1 MLFRYV
7 VAVAVLCGGVAGSV
21 LAEENA
27 MTNADLTGLLSGGKT
42 LMLGGKGQG
51 YEGSLTLNADGTGKG
66 SAKTDAGAFHF
77 AGFGAQPVEGLEELA
92 QPVGRD
98 ARSLVAD
105 AQAQPTHGMLMGRQ
119 ADATLFTVVLD
130 RVRREVQEDL
140 VQLALKGDY
149 ASAYTIHAKYYP
161 LFAAFLKLATNPIPI
176 KTAMALAGHCSDELR
191 LPLVGM
197 EKEKVAELTATLK
210 KLGIIA

>member
-66 SAKTDAGAFHF
+66 SAKTDAGAVINLTGTWSIKGDQFCR
-77 AGFGAQPVEGLEELA
+77 VWEGLDD
-92 QPVGRD
+92 GN
-98 ARSLVAD
+98 
-105 AQAQPTHGMLMGRQ
+105 
-119 ADATLFTVVLD
+119 
-130 RVRREVQEDL
+130 EVCETW
-140 VQLALKGDY
+140 VKTSNTSVKVMNGDQQIGVN
-149 ASAYTIHAKYYP
+149 SW
-161 LFAAFLKLATNPIPI
+161 
-176 KTAMALAGHCSDELR
+176 
-191 LPLVGM
+191 
-197 EKEKVAELTATLK
+197 
-210 KLGIIA
+210 